1 MMSLLLESLLKNAE
15 AAQLEA
21 GTSDLPKV
29 RERAARAAATW
40 EAMAERLQRVEAMK
54 RP

>member
-1 MMSLLLESLLKNAE
+1 MEAENSSL
-15 AAQLEA
+15 
-21 GTSDLPKV
+21 PRV

-40 EAMAERLQRVEAMK
+40 EAMADRLERVEAMT

>member
-1 MMSLLLESLLKNAE
+1 MLLDSLRKNAE

-21 GTSDLPKV
+21 ENSALPKV

-40 EAMAERLQRVEAMK
+40 EAMADRLQRVEAMK